1 MDHRKAAGGQIQEL
15 DRSITLRPAEH
26 GEAADIS
33 ALALRSKA
41 HWGYDD
47 QFMADCVDEL
57 TWSGIDVSSGT
68 CWVAAGA
75 DGTLLGF
82 CELYLVDGRLEV
94 DALYVDPPAMGRG
107 VGKTLWLHAEDV
119 ARKLGARAI
128 GLDADPHAVEFYEQ
142 MGARIVGESP
152 SGSIADRMLPRM
164 EKQILSQGNVTGS

>member
-1 MDHRKAAGGQIQEL
+1 MDHRKAVGGQIQEL
-15 DRSITLRPAEH
+15 VRAINLRLAEH

-33 ALALRSKA
+33 DLAHRSKA

-57 TWSGIDVSSGT
+57 TWSGTDVSSGN

-75 DGTLLGF
+75 DGMLLGF
-82 CELYLVDGRLEV
+82 CELHLAGERLEV
-94 DALYVDPPAMGRG
+94 DALYVDPPAIGQG
-107 VGKTLWLHAEDV
+107 VGRTLWQHVEDV
-119 ARKLGARAI
+119 ARRLGARAI
-128 GLDADPHAVEFYEQ
+128 GLDADPQAVGFYEQ

-164 EKQILSQGNVTGS
+164 EKQILSQGNIAGS